1 MLFIARPNSASHV
14 RAAPRFVVVLAM
26 SVALS
31 ACAADKPL
39 PKCQG
44 QVRVLNAGKWPP
56 TENDLK
62 SACLS
67 SRARFASLAAGTH
80 L

>member
-1 MLFIARPNSASHV
+1 MLFITLQSTAGLARV
-14 RAAPRFVVVLAM
+14 RPRVVVIAV

-44 QVRVLNAGKWPP
+44 QVRVLNAGKWPS

-62 SACLS
+62 SACLP
-67 SRARFASLAAGTH
+67 SRGRFASLAAGTH

>member
-14 RAAPRFVVVLAM
+14 RAAPRVVVVLVLSA
-26 SVALS
+26 ALS
-31 ACAADKPL
+31 ACAADKPQ

>member
-1 MLFIARPNSASHV
+1 MLFITFQSTAGLARVRPRVIVIVLSA
-14 RAAPRFVVVLAM
+14 
-26 SVALS
+26 ALS

-44 QVRVLNAGKWPP
+44 QVRVLNAGKWPS

-67 SRARFASLAAGTH
+67 SRARFASLAVGTH

>member
-1 MLFIARPNSASHV
+1 M
-14 RAAPRFVVVLAM
+14 APRTRPDSGRRLAKLRLAAVLGFAA
-26 SVALS
+26 ALS

-39 PKCQG
+39 PRCDG
-44 QVRVLNAGKWPP
+44 QVRILNPGKWQS

-67 SRARFASLAAGTH
+67 APANFASLTWGSRS
-80 L
+80 

>member
-1 MLFIARPNSASHV
+1 MLFITIQSRAGLARV
-14 RAAPRFVVVLAM
+14 RPRVVVVLVLSA
-26 SVALS
+26 ALS

-44 QVRVLNAGKWPP
+44 QVRVLNAGKWPS

-67 SRARFASLAAGTH
+67 SPARFASLSVGTH